1 MAFSINT
8 NAGALLAL
16 RQLAGSTADLGE
28 VQNRVST
35 GLKVRTASDDPAN
48 FSIAQNLRAQS
59 ASFDAVRS
67 SLDRATST
75 LDVAIAATETISDL
89 LIDAR
94 QTAIAAADQGI
105 DSDSRRALSDEYN
118 RLLAQ
123 IDSVVSQ
130 ANFNG
135 TNLVDPSLTRIT
147 ALTGTQVGFTD
158 TNNNMVADPGEA
170 KLINTLDISGRDL
183 TTAGIGLTTQTFDI
197 TSYDTDISSLDDIAV
212 RLADRNFITALVT
225 AGNPVGIID
234 DSTNPATFDF
244 TGATFTDTDGTPG
257 NGDESLSFSLGGQT
271 FTIAGTFADAAAAET
286 ALRADFSLAT
296 PTLVP
301 PATSFPITSTPANG
315 PFSTAVAAEVA
326 VVEVDAALDK
336 VNAVLAEFGAA
347 ARQLELSTEFTARL
361 SDQITVGIGNLVDA
375 DLARESANLQALQ
388 VKQQLGL
395 QTLSIANRA
404 PQSLLS
410 LFGN

>member
-94 QTAIAAADQGI
+94 ETAIAAADQGI
-105 DSDSRRALSDEYN
+105 DGDSRKALSDEYS

-158 TNNNMVADPGEA
+158 TNSNGIADPGEA
-170 KLINTLDISGRDL
+170 KLINTLDINGRDL
-183 TTAGIGLTTQTFDI
+183 TTAGIGMTTKTFDV
-197 TSYDTDISSLDDIAV
+197 TSYDTTVSNLGDIAD
-212 RLADRNFITALVT
+212 RLTDRNFITALVA
-225 AGNPVGIID
+225 AGNPAGIID

-244 TGATFTDTDGTPG
+244 SGATFNPGAGTAG
-257 NGDESLSFSLGGQT
+257 DGDETLSFSLGGQT
-271 FTIAGTFADAAAAET
+271 FTTTAGTFADAAAAEA
-286 ALRADFSLAT
+286 ALRADFTLAT
-296 PTLVP
+296 P
-301 PATSFPITSTPANG
+301 ATPVTITSTPANG

-326 VVEVDAALDK
+326 VVEIDAALDE
-336 VNAVLAEFGAA
+336 VNSVLAEFGAA
-347 ARQLELSTEFTARL
+347 ARQLQLSTQFTARL

-404 PQSLLS
+404 PQSLLA

>member
-75 LDVAIAATETISDL
+75 LDVAIAAAETISDL

-94 QTAIAAADQGI
+94 ETAIAAADQGI
-105 DSDSRRALSDEYN
+105 DGDSRKALSDEYN

-147 ALTGTQVGFTD
+147 ALTGTQVGFND
-158 TNNNMVADPGEA
+158 TNSNGIADPGEA
-170 KLINTLDISGRDL
+170 RLINTLDINGRDL
-183 TTAGIGLTTQTFDI
+183 TTAGIGLTTKTFNV
-197 TSYDTDISSLDDIAV
+197 TSYDTTINNLGDIAD
-212 RLADRNFITALVT
+212 RLGDRNFITALVA
-225 AGNPVGIID
+225 AGNPAGIID

-244 TGATFTDTDGTPG
+244 SGATFIDTNGTPG
-257 NGDESLSFSLGGQT
+257 SGDESLSFSLGGQT
-271 FTIAGTFADAAAAET
+271 FTIAGTFADAVAAET
-286 ALRADFSLAT
+286 ALRADFALAT
-296 PTLVP
+296 P
-301 PATSFPITSTPANG
+301 AAAIPITSTPANG

-326 VVEVDAALDK
+326 VVEVDAALDQ
-336 VNAVLAEFGAA
+336 VNSVLAEFGAA
-347 ARQLELSTEFTARL
+347 ARQLQLSTQFTARL